1 MHEICKHFSQLGQR
15 ISNFDYPYRIKPK
28 KYSFINYTDKFKEIR
43 KKLILFM
50 ERYIFGKQRE
60 ILKFLGNG
68 EDRFKKIHPIM
79 EQLK

>member
-1 MHEICKHFSQLGQR
+1 
-15 ISNFDYPYRIKPK
+15 
-28 KYSFINYTDKFKEIR
+28 
-43 KKLILFM
+43 M

-79 EQLK
+79 E